1 MTGLLARCFDV
12 FTMVFSRVILW
23 LQTVV
28 GLFFDFE
35 ANALTFFGTFALASL
50 GISIF
55 FLLMRVVQNF
65 LHFRG

>member
-1 MTGLLARCFDV
+1 MTILTSV
-12 FTMVFSRVILW
+12 FAVLTAV
-23 LQTVV
+23 
-28 GLFFDFE
+28 FE
-35 ANALTFFGTFALASL
+35 AMRGWLVSVVELFIGSNGELTFFGTLALVSL